1 VTAVMVMVTAMVV
14 MMMMAVVV
22 VTMMV
27 VAVMAVTMMAPV
39 ALGAGERRVQQSEP
53 KRRGRG
59 NGQKSGFAKHRLL
72 LCDPWNSS
80 RWIG

>member
-1 VTAVMVMVTAMVV
+1 MVVMTMVV
-14 MMMMAVVV
+14 MMAVTMVMMAVVV

-53 KRRGRG
+53 ERRGRG
-59 NGQKSGFAKHRLL
+59 NGQKSRFTKHRLL

-80 RWIG
+80 IWIG